1 MPTIMADH
9 DVEGHLQLLIRIWS
23 SGEWNEIWIALSCQ
37 IETFQRMGISTTSLD
52 VDIWRLCQERQIVLI
67 TGNRNAE
74 SEDSLEATI
83 RREGNVNSLPVL
95 TISDPDRMYRD
106 RQYATDVAERAIDYL
121 QTINDLRGTGRLF
134 VP

>member
-9 DVEGHLQLLIRIWS
+9 DVQGHLQLLIRLWS
-23 SGEWNEIWIALSCQ
+23 SDEWNELWTALACR
-37 IETFQRMGISTTSLD
+37 IETFDRLGIPTTTPD
-52 VDIWRLCQERQIVLI
+52 AEIWRLCQQRQIVLL

-83 RREGNVNSLPVL
+83 RREGDNGSLPVL
-95 TISDPDRMYRD
+95 TISDPDRLHRD
-106 RQYATDVAERAIDYL
+106 RQYADRVAERAIDYL
-121 QTINDLRGTGRLF
+121 QSIDSLRGTGRLF